1 MVKYID
7 KELTLNIILSM
18 VSKTRQYMG
27 ERKSAPY
34 ARAAKDILISLGI
47 KSPRELDDLINRDK
61 SVILQPIRSNRD

>member
-1 MVKYID
+1 
-7 KELTLNIILSM
+7 M